1 MRQILKT
8 NSPANRHSAA
18 AFTLI
23 EMLVVIGIIGILA
36 ALIVNLAPMAS
47 EAKKNKLVEAQK
59 NALITMIDIY
69 KDKMGSYPIDNAYN
83 ASNNVAY
90 NYYNLG
96 SPRTNLLFY
105 ELAGVT
111 YENILN
117 KGKAGYI
124 ALDGKNEVYSTTI
137 EKYMGL
143 GAGIAN
149 SMNSQKFYTLPL
161 EPRTLPVRKNEPFK
175 PIPGSDKL
183 DPDYTPDNPNA
194 GVMLLTVPVLL
205 EKDPYNGYQATTANF
220 FNTWYYD
227 CSSTNRHNP
236 ESYDLWA
243 IYSVGNKIVTN
254 GNWNN

>member
-8 NSPANRHSAA
+8 NSPAGRRAA

-23 EMLVVIGIIGILA
+23 EMLVVIGIIGALA
-36 ALIVNLAPMAS
+36 ALILNLAPMAS

-59 NALITMIDIY
+59 NALITMIDAY
-69 KDKMGSYPIDNAYN
+69 KDKMGSYPIDNTWN
-83 ASNNVAY
+83 TNQF
-90 NYYNLG
+90 NYDMG
-96 SPRTNLLFY
+96 SSRTNLLFY

-111 YENILN
+111 YQNILA
-117 KGKAGYI
+117 KGKAGYA
-124 ALDGKNEVYSTTI
+124 ALDGKNNVFSSTI
-137 EKYMGL
+137 EKYMGQ
-143 GAGIAN
+143 GSGIAN
-149 SMNSQKFYTLPL
+149 SINSQKFYTLPL
-161 EPRTLPVRKNEPFK
+161 EPRAVPLRSNEPFK

-183 DPDYTPDNPNA
+183 DPNYTPDNPNA
-194 GVMLLTVPVLL
+194 GVMLLTVPVSL
-205 EKDPYNGYQATTANF
+205 EKDPYNSYKATPTGF
-220 FNTWYYD
+220 FNSWFYD